1 MGRSKRKKDINS
13 PDSQTIVPEQKRQ
26 TMASGN
32 SQQNNGQQQA
42 QASPLFQ
49 TFSQSMPTMSYS
61 QPYYSSPPPPPMPG
75 TGVGMP
81 GQPGALQDVW
91 VRILDRLDTMDRKL
105 TQLDSIQVS
114 VNKITDQVYTMNTK
128 INSLEAKMA
137 NVEQSR
143 EFDSKSI
150 DLLQEKQNKIDSILE
165 KMQKLEADQK
175 EKLLDIQSREM
186 RDNLIFYKIPEQ
198 RDETAQDCEDKVR
211 NLIEREMNV
220 SSAREI
226 RFHRVHRIGRFN
238 RNKTR
243 PIVAKFAFYP
253 DRETVRKAAKNLEGT
268 NFSVG
273 QQFPK
278 EIMERR
284 KRLVPIMK
292 QAKSAGKDAYI
303 SFDKLYINGVLYK
316 DNVDAN
322 TEAMDTGSAGSTAGQ
337 PRGQGQSRT

>member
-1 MGRSKRKKDINS
+1 M
-13 PDSQTIVPEQKRQ
+13 
-26 TMASGN
+26 
-32 SQQNNGQQQA
+32 
-42 QASPLFQ
+42 
-49 TFSQSMPTMSYS
+49 
-61 QPYYSSPPPPPMPG
+61 
-75 TGVGMP
+75 GMP
-81 GQPGALQDVW
+81 GQPGAPQDVW

-150 DLLQEKQNKIDSILE
+150 DLLQEKQNKIDSILD

-198 RDETAQDCEDKVR
+198 REETTQDCEDKVR

-303 SFDKLYINGVLYK
+303 SFDKLYINGVL
-316 DNVDAN
+316 
-322 TEAMDTGSAGSTAGQ
+322 
-337 PRGQGQSRT
+337 